1 MITAGA
7 AGQIQILTI
16 NGAVK
21 KQQER
26 NHPCSGNSRHLDDD
40 YRKYDGISIYRL
52 LRSIIGY
59 HYQTSKFLVSN
70 DGSCVIQIGS
80 SLDIASSICLSDTF
94 A

>member
-1 MITAGA
+1 MITAGV

-40 YRKYDGISIYRL
+40 YRNTMEFQYIDYSG
-52 LRSIIGY
+52 
-59 HYQTSKFLVSN
+59 V
-70 DGSCVIQIGS
+70 
-80 SLDIASSICLSDTF
+80 
-94 A
+94 